1 MENDQI
7 NDKMENDPY
16 SEADRSTGGRLEMV
30 NELVARKS
38 AFFGLF
44 HHLVYTPT
52 NSRMSDYNRYYSHIV
67 RDELRDLFSQEDS
80 RFVQRLAKLQTY
92 EEAVNGNVLVE
103 GHVSADKQF
112 VSLRLYLYEQIDYR
126 PASKTYFLQGDAAQ
140 QAVRVF
146 KL

>member
-1 MENDQI
+1 MET
-7 NDKMENDPY
+7 ENK
-16 SEADRSTGGRLEMV
+16 TLT
-30 NELVARKS
+30 ELSCITRKS
-38 AFFGLF
+38 SFFGLF

-52 NSRMSDYNRYYSHIV
+52 NSRITDYSRFYSHIV
-67 RDELRDLFSQEDS
+67 RDEMRDLFSLEDS
-80 RFVQRLAKLQTY
+80 KFEQRLAKLPAY

-126 PASKTYFLQGDAAQ
+126 PVSKTYFLQGEAAQ
-140 QAVRVF
+140 QAARVF